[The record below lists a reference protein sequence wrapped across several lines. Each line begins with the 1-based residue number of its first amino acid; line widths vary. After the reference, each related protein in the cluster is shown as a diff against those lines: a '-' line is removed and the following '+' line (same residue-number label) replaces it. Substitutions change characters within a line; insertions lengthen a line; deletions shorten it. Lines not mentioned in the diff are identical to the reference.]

1 MWKDYD
7 IYNGKVFSILWLSE
21 IYLLTTGPDGEIVS
35 MKYNVKKNKKSL
47 RKHLSLLNIIMFSI

>member
-35 MKYNVKKNKKSL
+35 MKYNVKKKQEIPKKTFKSS
-47 RKHLSLLNIIMFSI
+47 KHHNA

>member
-21 IYLLTTGPDGEIVS
+21 IYLLITGPDGEIVS
-35 MKYNVKKNKKSL
+35 MKYNVKKKQEIPKKTFKSS
-47 RKHLSLLNIIMFSI
+47 KHHNV

>member
-1 MWKDYD
+1 MKFVWKDYD

-35 MKYNVKKNKKSL
+35 MKYSVKKKQEIPKK
-47 RKHLSLLNIIMFSI
+47 NI